1 MEPFSRDIGD
11 VHMRREGT
19 PGRGGI
25 LGFHGE
31 LAAVAGDEILI
42 EVTGGLLVILDA
54 QQPQI

>member
-1 MEPFSRDIGD
+1 
-11 VHMRREGT
+11 MRREGT